1 MPAARSLLR
10 SLHSIMHWITYINFY
25 PFALLSLLWT
35 CHIHKLQHLFHQNFA
50 FLPTEWALLPFLSC
64 HCWEQAQ
71 LTRSSFLSKLIREPK
86 RLNWLNSYSLFKP
99 VFRSDS
105 HIHYFSKWRKK
116 CLEFQF
122 TRLEKR
128 GKKPTNEIKLTNK
141 IKNKLSK
148 RTLLNSFIL
157 FVLSAAIDFF
167 SLYIQGI
174 YNINV

>member
-86 RLNWLNSYSLFKP
+86 RLNWLNFTPYLTQFFGQILTSTPSPNEEKNVSSSSSL
-99 VFRSDS
+99 V
-105 HIHYFSKWRKK
+105 W
-116 CLEFQF
+116 
-122 TRLEKR
+122 KR
-128 GKKPTNEIKLTNK
+128 GEKTNK
-141 IKNKLSK
+141 WNK
-148 RTLLNSFIL
+148 
-157 FVLSAAIDFF
+157 
-167 SLYIQGI
+167 
-174 YNINV
+174 INK